1 VGIEPVPQGLPMV
14 DVRRCALRQGS
25 TGLIEGLSIYALW
38 VRTVQTLK
46 GRINIKLR
54 YVSGEHAFSLESL
67 NITTLGKPQ
76 MIKKITCLVMLL
88 LAVTSQSLYAVG
100 VGASLPDCNLT
111 SVGNKQNLT
120 LNQYRGKVLYVDFW
134 ASWCGPC
141 AKSFPFMNELHQ
153 QLKDQGLQIVA
164 VNLDEN
170 ADDAKA
176 FLAKYPASFT
186 VMADASKQCAKD
198 FDVKAMPSSYLI
210 DRNGVVQHVHLGFRP
225 GEAQELQVLVEK
237 LLAGKASGL

>member
-1 VGIEPVPQGLPMV
+1 MNKKY
-14 DVRRCALRQGS
+14 
-25 TGLIEGLSIYALW
+25 LSIILFAKAIFFAN
-38 VRTVQTLK
+38 TLGFAVEVGQPIPK
-46 GRINIKLR
+46 CA
-54 YVSGEHAFSLESL
+54 VSGIGE
-67 NITTLGKPQ
+67 N
-76 MIKKITCLVMLL
+76 
-88 LAVTSQSLYAVG
+88 
-100 VGASLPDCNLT
+100 
-111 SVGNKQNLT
+111 QNLD
-120 LNQYRGKVLYVDFW
+120 LNQYKGKVLYVDFW

-141 AKSFPFMNELHQ
+141 AKSFPFMNEMHQ

-186 VMADASKQCAKD
+186 VMVDASKQCAKD

-225 GEAQELQVLVEK
+225 GEAQELRTLVEK
-237 LLAGKASGL
+237 LLVGKAAGL